1 MVVALYHINL
11 KQKYMKTQ
19 NTNNSNRLANNL
31 NYTTMTLKT
40 TLNTRFWE
48 ITFLIAGIYTA
59 GGVLP
64 GIFNP
69 EQGLLDFTS
78 QIIEDWN
85 TLYFFRSLWIT
96 VFVFG
101 IGFLI
106 VALNPSKHL
115 GIVIMGLLGKL
126 FFASNVLFQY
136 SHNKVSQMAMTAA
149 FIDLIFVLLFGIF
162 IFKYVRLANMEIF
175 ERDAFLIDLMMIFSI
190 LSVPQEYFP

>member
-1 MVVALYHINL
+1 
-11 KQKYMKTQ
+11 MKTQ
-19 NTNNSNRLANNL
+19 NTSNSNRLANNL
-31 NYTTMTLKT
+31 NYTA
-40 TLNTRFWE
+40 TLNSRFWK
-48 ITFLIAGIYTA
+48 ITFLIAGIYTSF
-59 GGVLP
+59 GVIP

-69 EQGLLDFTS
+69 EQGLLDITG

-106 VALNPSKHL
+106 VALNPAKHI

-136 SHNKVSQMAMTAA
+136 SNEKVSQIAMTAA
-149 FIDLIFVLLFGIF
+149 SIDLIFVLLFGIF
-162 IFKYVRLANMEIF
+162 IFKYYSKKENN
-175 ERDAFLIDLMMIFSI
+175 
-190 LSVPQEYFP
+190 

>member
-1 MVVALYHINL
+1 
-11 KQKYMKTQ
+11 MKTQ
-19 NTNNSNRLANNL
+19 NTSHSNRLANNL
-31 NYTTMTLKT
+31 NCTA
-40 TLNTRFWE
+40 TLNSRFWT
-48 ITFLIAGIYTA
+48 ITFLIAGIYTSI
-59 GGVLP
+59 GVIA

-69 EQGLLDFTS
+69 EQGLLDFTG

-106 VALNPSKHL
+106 VALNPAKHI

-136 SHNKVSQMAMTAA
+136 SNEKVSQMAMTAA
-149 FIDLIFVLLFGIF
+149 SIDLIFVLLFGIF
-162 IFKYVRLANMEIF
+162 IFKYYSNH
-175 ERDAFLIDLMMIFSI
+175 SI
-190 LSVPQEYFP
+190 R

>member
-11 KQKYMKTQ
+11 KQEYMKTQ
-19 NTNNSNRLANNL
+19 NTSNSNRLANNL
-31 NYTTMTLKT
+31 NYKA
-40 TLNTRFWE
+40 TLNSRFWK
-48 ITFLIAGIYTA
+48 ITFLIAGIYTSF
-59 GGVLP
+59 GVIP

-69 EQGLLDFTS
+69 EQGLLDLTG

-106 VALNPSKHL
+106 VALNPAKHI
-115 GIVIMGLLGKL
+115 GIAIMGLLGKL

-136 SHNKVSQMAMTAA
+136 SNEKVSQMAMTAA

-162 IFKYVRLANMEIF
+162 IFKYYSKKESN
-175 ERDAFLIDLMMIFSI
+175 
-190 LSVPQEYFP
+190 